1 LGDETTCDGQFL
13 ELRYTELF
21 PQALRR
27 RNQALPTPA
36 TTGATPPD
44 TQEAQ
49 DTLGF
54 PFQTESGF
62 YKAAANGTQWP
73 EVLIGTPTNTA
84 PSPDNTS
91 RVAGQSS
98 RTLGLADHGTRLIAR
113 FNNVQ
118 NGVQIWVTSIAPVLS
133 INAPGT
139 PRTGTATLTTSDA
152 NGAGGFGLAAGEAA
166 DPFVQVPIVGGTGQA
181 VWEIIN
187 ADTTALERV
196 EIEVVFVWTANT
208 TNNLPAL
215 GTSTVNGNLAP
226 LSTTA
231 TASSSAS
238 IPRFVDSATPRNLL
252 TINSCRSNL
261 LFPFVTNQAG
271 FDTGLAISN
280 TSQDPFGTALQ
291 TGTCTINYYGRV
303 GTSQVTL
310 SNTSASVTGGEH
322 FTWTLSTGG
331 AVPATAGFQGY
342 IIAQCN
348 FQYAH
353 GFAFIS
359 NAANTVA
366 EGYLALVMDDSIGS
380 RTGSRSE
387 TLGH

>member
-1 LGDETTCDGQFL
+1 
-13 ELRYTELF
+13 
-21 PQALRR
+21 
-27 RNQALPTPA
+27 
-36 TTGATPPD
+36 
-44 TQEAQ
+44 
-49 DTLGF
+49 
-54 PFQTESGF
+54 
-62 YKAAANGTQWP
+62 
-73 EVLIGTPTNTA
+73 
-84 PSPDNTS
+84 
-91 RVAGQSS
+91 
-98 RTLGLADHGTRLIAR
+98 LADHGTRLIAR

-118 NGVQIWVTSIAPVLS
+118 NGVQIWVQSTGEIQSV
-133 INAPGT
+133 NAPDS
-139 PRTGTATLTTSDA
+139 PQTGTVTLTNSDA
-152 NGAGGFGLAAGEAA
+152 NGAGAFGSAAGEST
-166 DPFVQVPIVGGTGQA
+166 DPYVRVDIVGGTGQA
-181 VWEIIN
+181 VWEVIN
-187 ADTTALERV
+187 ADTTALEQV
-196 EIEVVFVWTANT
+196 EIAVVFVWEANT

-231 TASSSAS
+231 TASTSAA

-310 SNTSASVTGGEH
+310 SNTSASITGGEH
-322 FTWTLSTGG
+322 FAWTLSTGG

-359 NAANTVA
+359 GGGMPHALA
-366 EGYLALVMDDSIGS
+366 EGYLALVMDESIGT
-380 RTGSRSE
+380 RTDSRSE